1 MENLRESC
9 VELKLRRCLKYK
21 ASRNEFME
29 IGHDS
34 NKILSSIP
42 RDSVE
47 LRDTGKKENRWS
59 EEYSADT
66 FNVREIPCTV

>member
-1 MENLRESC
+1 MENLREFC

-47 LRDTGKKENRWS
+47 LRDTGKKENR
-59 EEYSADT
+59 
-66 FNVREIPCTV
+66 